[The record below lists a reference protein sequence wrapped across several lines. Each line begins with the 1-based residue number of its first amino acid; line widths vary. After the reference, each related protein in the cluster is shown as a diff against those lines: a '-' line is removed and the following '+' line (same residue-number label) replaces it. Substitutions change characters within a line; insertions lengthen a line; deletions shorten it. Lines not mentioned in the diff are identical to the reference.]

1 MANSAHSHAKRSSR
15 APGAAK
21 PASARQGA
29 SRASD
34 AKPLTQ
40 GSAASGAKATAP
52 RSATN
57 GMKTSVAN
65 GTNGTNG
72 AKATTQSGR
81 LAAIRERAGQGAPQ
95 NRRSSQWRRGQQK
108 PWYQGA
114 GAIWATV
121 GLVLAAVLVFFLVAR
136 NGAGDAYYTRVSS
149 TVFNEVTQVN
159 PTVLNKVGSGGISQP
174 LDAAPANTA
183 LLKDASGKPLVLYI
197 GAEYCP
203 YCAAERWSLIVALS
217 RFGTFSNLHTM
228 VSGDTESDTTI
239 NNLQTFT
246 FRGATY
252 TSPYLAFQSVELQDR
267 TGTGTLETPS
277 DAQSRV
283 FNLYDFPPYVA
294 SSSSGGG
301 IPFASIGNQYFVH
314 SAGYLPQV
322 ITSATREEIAGNLS
336 NPNNPVTQSIEGN
349 ANFLTAAICKITNNQ
364 PASVCTADP
373 SPTVKNIIP
382 TLQAQLPAPTK

>member
-1 MANSAHSHAKRSSR
+1 MANTAHSHAKRSGR
-15 APGAAK
+15 APSTAK
-21 PASARQGA
+21 SASARPGA
-29 SRASD
+29 SRTPG
-34 AKPLTQ
+34 AKPVTQ
-40 GSAASGAKATAP
+40 GAATNSGKAAP
-52 RSATN
+52 RPTTIST
-57 GMKTSVAN
+57 KTSVAN
-65 GTNGTNG
+65 GTNG
-72 AKATTQSGR
+72 AKAAAQSSR

-95 NRRSSQWRRGQQK
+95 RRVQVRRGQRK
-108 PWYQGA
+108 AWYQGA

-121 GLVLAAVLVFFLVAR
+121 GLVAAAILVFLIVAHSS
-136 NGAGDAYYTRVSS
+136 GAGDAYYTPVSS
-149 TVFNEVTQVN
+149 TVFNEVTGVN
-159 PTVLNKVGSGGISQP
+159 PTVLNKVSSGGISQP

-217 RFGTFSNLHTM
+217 RFGTFSHLHNM
-228 VSGDTESDTTI
+228 VSSDNEGDSSI
-239 NNLQTFT
+239 NSLPTFT

-267 TGTGTLETPS
+267 YRGNLETMS

-322 ITSATREEIAGNLS
+322 ISSSTREEIAGNLS
-336 NPNNPVTQSIEGN
+336 NPNNVVTQAIEGN
-349 ANFLTAAICKITNNQ
+349 ANFLTAAFCKITNNQ
-364 PASVCTADP
+364 PASVCTADL
-373 SPTVKNIIP
+373 SPTVKNVIP
-382 TLQAQLPAPTK
+382 ALQAQLPAPTK